1 MKNERDI
8 TIKVIQ
14 DNTINNRRLA
24 KYLAQ
29 KYYKEVLKAQLQK
42 S

>member
-8 TIKVIQ
+8 TIKVIHN
-14 DNTINNRRLA
+14 NTINNRKLTEYFA
-24 KYLAQ
+24 K
-29 KYYKEVLKAQLQK
+29 KYMIERIKIQTQK

>member
-8 TIKVIQ
+8 TIKVIKN
-14 DNTINNRRLA
+14 NTINKHKLA
-24 KYLAQ
+24 EYFAK
-29 KYYKEVLKAQLQK
+29 KYYQKIQKIRSQK